1 MFLINRLGVE
11 VTDIALIVSQAV
23 VTFGFALWS
32 SIAFINNIHDF
43 KGSASGVGRTMG
55 MGLLDEHPAIP
66 TPLKSRRVSNPLWSR
81 IAVAVIAS
89 LQLAI
94 AVLLW
99 AGGAMFIF
107 AEPGVAKAIATLGF
121 AGLSSLCFIFLLS
134 GMWFAY
140 GIRQDILQLTHI
152 GLLVT
157 SIAAIVT
164 MQS

>member
-1 MFLINRLGVE
+1 MPLINRWDVE
-11 VTDIALIVSQAV
+11 VTDISLIVSQAV

-32 SIAFINNIHDF
+32 SIAVINNIHDF
-43 KGSASGVGRTMG
+43 KGSVSGVGRTMG
-55 MGLLDEHPAIP
+55 MRLLYEHPEIP

-81 IAVAVIAS
+81 IAVGAIIF
-89 LQLAI
+89 LELAI

-107 AEPGVAKAIATLGF
+107 AEPSVAKAIATLGF
-121 AGLSSLCFIFLLS
+121 AGLSGLCFIFLLS

-140 GIRQDILQLTHI
+140 GIRQDILQITHI

-157 SIAAIVT
+157 SIAASVM
-164 MQS
+164 MQL

>member
-1 MFLINRLGVE
+1 
-11 VTDIALIVSQAV
+11 VTDIALLVSQAV

-43 KGSASGVGRTMG
+43 KGSVSGVGRTMG
-55 MGLLDEHPAIP
+55 MRLLDEHPAIP
-66 TPLKSRRVSNPLWSR
+66 TPLKSRSISNPLWSR
-81 IAVAVIAS
+81 IAVAAIAS

-94 AVLLW
+94 AILLW

-107 AEPGVAKAIATLGF
+107 AEPSAAKTIATMGF
-121 AGLSSLCFIFLLS
+121 AGLSALCFIFLLS

-152 GLLVT
+152 GLLAT

-164 MQS
+164 MQL